1 MKSLG
6 KKFVLTVIF
15 LLVLVCSACFLVPNA
30 SITSF
35 AASDSES
42 TLNGWVV
49 KDGKRYYYEN
59 GQMAKGWK
67 TIGKR
72 TYYLQKDGSAAT
84 GFKKISRKWYYFS
97 TGRGIM
103 RTGWKT
109 VDGKKYYLGD
119 DGVVCTGWQ
128 TIDGSRYYFSTGKGV
143 MRTGWKTIDG
153 KRYYLGKDGK
163 ARTGWQTIDGSR
175 YYFSTKK
182 GIMRTGWK
190 TIDGKR
196 YYLGKDGKAR
206 TGWQTIK
213 GSRYY
218 FSKSKGIMRTG
229 LKTIDGATYYFGSKG
244 KMVTGWQT
252 IDGKKYYFDTDGKML
267 KNQIAGTS
275 SAGCYYVDADGVRVT
290 DAQIK
295 QAVTF
300 VNANSSSSQSSYDR
314 LRSCYDA
321 MCKYSYI
328 RIYGDSPSAS
338 LIPSYADYLFTNKGG
353 NCYRFASAMAYIA
366 RVLGYDSRV
375 AVGSVSTSSTGTT
388 MSAHGWC
395 EIKIDG
401 AWKMLD
407 VTMQQPRV
415 GSVDLFLKTRSTY
428 PYRLSC
434 DAEYTMKL
442 KNQKVSWS

>member
-163 ARTGWQTIDGSR
+163 ARTGWQTIGGR
-175 YYFSTKK
+175 KYYFST
-182 GIMRTGWK
+182 G
-190 TIDGKR
+190 
-196 YYLGKDGKAR
+196 
-206 TGWQTIK
+206 
-213 GSRYY
+213 
-218 FSKSKGIMRTG
+218 KGIMRTG
-229 LKTIDGATYYFGSKG
+229 LKTISGSTYYFGKNG
-244 KMVTGWQT
+244 VMRTGWKT
-252 IDGKKYYFDTDGKML
+252 VDGKKYYFDTDGKML
-267 KNQIAGTS
+267 KNQIAGS
-275 SAGCYYVDADGVRVT
+275 SSNSYYVDENGFRVT
-290 DAQIK
+290 DDQIM
-295 QAVTF
+295 QAVSF

-314 LRSCYDA
+314 LRSCYDSL
-321 MCKYSYI
+321 CKYSYI
-328 RIYGDSPSAS
+328 RSYGDSPSAS
-338 LIPSYADYLFTNKGG
+338 MIPSYANDLFTNKGG

-375 AVGSVSTSSTGTT
+375 AVGAVSSSSSGA

-395 EIKIDG
+395 EIYIDG
-401 AWKMLD
+401 TWKMLD
-407 VTMQQPRV
+407 ITMQQPRV
-415 GSVDLFLKTRSTY
+415 GSVDLFLRTRSTY

-434 DAEYTMKL
+434 DAEYKMKI
-442 KNQKVSWS
+442 KNAKVSWS